1 VIVVDRAT
9 ILQIQSSTIV
19 LNCTNTFVNTVKS
32 AATREATRVEQ
43 VMALVRERI
52 ERRALNPGARLTSV
66 RAMAEATGFS
76 KSTVVEAYA
85 RLVAERVIRS
95 RAGSGFYIAAP
106 LAPLSLAQVGPRLDR
121 EIDPLWMLRQSLTA
135 GTTSLKPG
143 CGWLPDEWMPEELLA
158 KGMRSMARIRRT
170 SVTGYAP
177 PLGLPPLRRLL
188 ARRLAD
194 QGIDASPDQ
203 VLLTDSGTHA
213 IDLVCRFLIEPGDV
227 VLVDDPSYFNFH
239 ALLRAHRAR
248 VVGVPFT
255 PSGPNIAAFTQAL
268 VDHRP
273 RFYLM
278 NSALHNPTGATLSAA
293 TAHRI
298 MKLADAHD
306 LVVVED
312 DIFADF
318 ATEPAPRLAAFDGFN
333 RVIRVGSFSKS
344 VSSAIRCGHIIA
356 KPEWIAA
363 LSDLRIATGMS
374 GSPLAASLQHYV
386 LADAGFRRHMDHV
399 RARLQDKV
407 TRTIKR
413 LKVIGVVPW
422 IEPSGGLFLWCKLP
436 DALDAADIAR
446 RALAD
451 DVLFAPGNVFSV
463 SQSSGSFMRFNVAMM
478 EDPKIFRVL
487 ESAMTSSARVVT
499 AK

>member
-1 VIVVDRAT
+1 MLASGQD
-9 ILQIQSSTIV
+9 S
-19 LNCTNTFVNTVKS
+19 
-32 AATREATRVEQ
+32 TRVEQ

-52 ERRALNPGARLTSV
+52 ERRVLSPGARLTSV

-135 GTTSLKPG
+135 GTTSLTPG
-143 CGWLPDEWMPEELLA
+143 CGWLPDAWMPEELLRR
-158 KGMRSMARIRRT
+158 GMRSLARSGRSSER
-170 SVTGYAP
+170 GYAT
-177 PLGLPPLRRLL
+177 PLGSEPLRQLL
-188 ARRLAD
+188 ARRVAD
-194 QGIDASPDQ
+194 QGIAISPEQ

-248 VVGVPFT
+248 VVGVPFN
-255 PSGPNIAAFTQAL
+255 PSGPDVRAFAQAL

-278 NSALHNPTGATLSAA
+278 NSAVQNPTGATLSAA
-293 TAHRI
+293 TAHQI

-318 ATEPAPRLAAFDGFN
+318 ETEPAPRLAAFDGLN
-333 RVIRVGSFSKS
+333 KVIRVGSFSKS

-356 KPEWIAA
+356 RPEWIAG

-374 GSPLAASLQHYV
+374 GSPVAAQLQHYV

-399 RARLQDKV
+399 RGRLQEKMTRAIARLK
-407 TRTIKR
+407 
-413 LKVIGVVPW
+413 GVGVMPW
-422 IEPSGGLFLWCKLP
+422 LAPSAGLFLWCKLP
-436 DALDAADIAR
+436 GNLDAADVAR

-451 DVLFAPGNVFSV
+451 DVLLAPGNVFSV
-463 SQSSGSFMRFNVAMM
+463 SQSARSFMRFNVAMM
-478 EDPKIFRVL
+478 EQQKIFSVL
-487 ESAMTSSARVVT
+487 ERTMIDSARSMSG
-499 AK
+499 K

>member
-1 VIVVDRAT
+1 
-9 ILQIQSSTIV
+9 
-19 LNCTNTFVNTVKS
+19 
-32 AATREATRVEQ
+32 
-43 VMALVRERI
+43 MALVRERI
-52 ERRALNPGARLTSV
+52 ERRELSPGARLTSV
-66 RAMAEATGFS
+66 RAMAAETGFS
-76 KSTVVEAYA
+76 NSTVVEAYA
-85 RLVAERVIRS
+85 RLVAERVVRS

-106 LAPLSLAQVGPRLDR
+106 LAPLALAQVGPRLER
-121 EIDPLWMLRQSLTA
+121 EIDPLWMLRQSLTT
-135 GTTSLKPG
+135 GTASLKPG
-143 CGWLPDEWMPEELLA
+143 CGWLPDEWMPEELLR
-158 KGMRSMARIRRT
+158 KGMRSMARAGRT
-170 SVTGYAP
+170 IVTGYAP
-177 PLGLPPLRRLL
+177 PLGLEPLRRLL

-203 VLLTDSGTHA
+203 VLLTDSGTHS

-248 VVGVPFT
+248 IVGVPLT
-255 PSGPNIAAFTQAL
+255 PGGPDVDAFAQAL

-278 NSALHNPTGATLSAA
+278 NSAIHNPTGARLSAT

-318 ATEPAPRLAAFDGFN
+318 ETEPAPRLAAFDGFD

-344 VSSAIRCGHIIA
+344 ISSSIRCGHIIA

-374 GSPLAASLQHYV
+374 GSPLAARLLHHV
-386 LADAGFRRHMDHV
+386 LGDAGFRRHMDQT
-399 RARLQDKV
+399 RARLQHAMA
-407 TRTIKR
+407 RTLRR
-413 LKVIGVVPW
+413 LKGIGVMPW
-422 IEPSGGLFLWCKLP
+422 IEPSGGLFVWCRLP
-436 DALDAADIAR
+436 DAIDAADIAR

-463 SQSSGSFMRFNVAMM
+463 SQSAGGFMRFNVAMM
-478 EDPKIFRVL
+478 EDPKILRVL
-487 ESAMTSSARVVT
+487 EGAMTESARASRTCAVV
-499 AK
+499 

>member
-1 VIVVDRAT
+1 MIGTAG
-9 ILQIQSSTIV
+9 
-19 LNCTNTFVNTVKS
+19 
-32 AATREATRVEQ
+32 EATRVEQ

-52 ERRALNPGARLTSV
+52 ERRVLSPGARLTSV

-76 KSTVVEAYA
+76 KSTVVEAYD

-95 RAGSGFYIAAP
+95 RPGSGFYIAAP

-121 EIDPLWMLRQSLTA
+121 EIDPLWMLRQSLTS
-135 GTTSLKPG
+135 GTASLKPG
-143 CGWLPDEWMPEELLA
+143 CGWLPDDWMPEELLR
-158 KGMRSMARIRRT
+158 KGMRSIARVRKS

-177 PLGLPPLRRLL
+177 PLGTEPLRRLL
-188 ARRLAD
+188 ARRLGD
-194 QGIDASPDQ
+194 QGIDAAPDQ

-239 ALLRAHRAR
+239 ALLRAHRAQI
-248 VVGVPFT
+248 VGIPYT
-255 PSGPNIAAFTQAL
+255 SSGPDITAFAQAL
-268 VDHRP
+268 AEHRP

-278 NSALHNPTGATLSAA
+278 NSAIHNPTGATLSAA

-306 LVVVED
+306 LIVVED

-318 ATEPAPRLAAFDGFN
+318 ETESAPRLAAFDGFD

-344 VSSAIRCGHIIA
+344 VSSSIRCGHIIA
-356 KPEWIAA
+356 KPEWIAG
-363 LSDLRIATGMS
+363 LSDLRIATSMS
-374 GSPLAASLQHYV
+374 GSPLAAKL
-386 LADAGFRRHMDHV
+386 LHMDQV
-399 RARLQDKV
+399 RARLQEKMD
-407 TRTIKR
+407 RTIKR
-413 LKVIGVVPW
+413 LKGIGVIPW
-422 IEPSGGLFLWCKLP
+422 IEPAAGLFLWCKLP
-436 DALDAADIAR
+436 DAIDAADVAR

-463 SQSSGSFMRFNVAMM
+463 SQSAGSFMRFNVAMM

-487 ESAMTSSARVVT
+487 QSAMTECARTRVRELPIGSSSL
-499 AK
+499 KE

>member
-1 VIVVDRAT
+1 
-9 ILQIQSSTIV
+9 
-19 LNCTNTFVNTVKS
+19 
-32 AATREATRVEQ
+32 
-43 VMALVRERI
+43 MALVRERI
-52 ERRALNPGARLTSV
+52 ERRVLTPGALLTSV

-85 RLVAERVIRS
+85 RLVAERVVRS

-106 LAPLSLAQVGPRLDR
+106 LAPLTLAQVGPRLDR
-121 EIDPLWMLRQSLTA
+121 EIDPLWMLRQSLLA

-143 CGWLPDEWMPEELLA
+143 CGWLPDEWMPEELLR
-158 KGMRSMARIRRT
+158 KGMRSMARVGRT

-177 PLGLPPLRRLL
+177 PLGLPPLRHLL

-194 QGIDASPDQ
+194 QGIEASPDQ

-248 VVGVPFT
+248 IVGIPFT
-255 PSGPNIAAFTQAL
+255 CSGPEITAFAQAL
-268 VDHRP
+268 AQHRP

-278 NSALHNPTGATLSAA
+278 NSAIHNPTGATLSAA
-293 TAHRI
+293 TVHRI

-318 ATEPAPRLAAFDGFN
+318 ETEPAPRLAAFGGFDQ
-333 RVIRVGSFSKS
+333 VIRVGSFSKS
-344 VSSAIRCGHIIA
+344 VSSSIRCGHIIA

-374 GSPLAASLQHYV
+374 GSPLAERLLHHV
-386 LADAGFRRHMDHV
+386 LADAGFRRHMDQLK
-399 RARLQDKV
+399 ARLQDKMA
-407 TRTIKR
+407 RTIKR
-413 LKVIGVVPW
+413 LKGIGLMPW
-422 IEPSGGLFLWCKLP
+422 VEPAGGLFLWCKLP
-436 DALDAADIAR
+436 DAIDAADIAR

-463 SQSSGSFMRFNVAMM
+463 SQSAGNFMRFNVAMM
-478 EDPKIFRVL
+478 EDPKILRVL
-487 ESAMTSSARVVT
+487 ESAMTKSAR
-499 AK
+499 ASIGE